1 MSYDTVA
8 TFSQV
13 SSLLLFVALFIGVV
27 AYAFWPGNRQRF
39 DKIQRTAL
47 DLEADN
53 GRNGGRA

>member
-1 MSYDTVA
+1 MTYDTVA

-13 SSLLLFVALFIGVV
+13 SSLLLFIALFIGVV

-39 DKIQRTAL
+39 DRIQHTAL